1 LQNFRA
7 FASFFVAR
15 LTTCTTSHGMIRLEP
30 TPKGL
35 LLTAVAVGLAWVA
48 VKLAPVAL
56 VLVAALMLVGTLN
69 PAVEWLEKRG
79 WKRGLSIA
87 LVFTVTFVATLLLL
101 VVTIPVL
108 VDQLASLLKQ
118 EPSLRAKLADFLARS
133 RVTASLAQSLR
144 EVRYDAL
151 AKASAG
157 VAWDYSTR
165 VVSTLAYF
173 FSAIFLALYAMI
185 DRDTL
190 RGGLFSLVPRTRHIR
205 LSRVLLNLET
215 IVGGYIRGQLLTSLF
230 MAVFTG
236 TLLTACG
243 VKNALALGVLAGAAD
258 VLPYIGVLISVV
270 PAVVAALANGPATA
284 MIVLVAMLV
293 YEEFESRFLV
303 PRIYGRALRL
313 PSSVVLFALVVGST
327 LMGFVGALLAL
338 PAAAAVRMLVR
349 ELRVELPGEAKGDDV
364 VLARDA
370 RAEAE
375 YERRVEGIPA
385 EQAAAVA
392 VEISED
398 RLEEDRAIP
407 ARHAP
412 GQPGS

>member
-1 LQNFRA
+1 
-7 FASFFVAR
+7 V
-15 LTTCTTSHGMIRLEP
+15 H
-30 TPKGL
+30 
-35 LLTAVAVGLAWVA
+35 
-48 VKLAPVAL
+48 
-56 VLVAALMLVGTLN
+56 
-69 PAVEWLEKRG
+69 WLEKRG
-79 WKRGLSIA
+79 WKRGLCIA
-87 LVFTVTFVATLLLL
+87 LVFTVTFVAALL
-101 VVTIPVL
+101 VLVITIPAFI
-108 VDQLASLLKQ
+108 DQLSSLVKQ
-118 EPSLRAKLADFLARS
+118 EPSLRAHVADFLARS

-157 VAWDYSTR
+157 AAWDYSTR
-165 VVSTLAYF
+165 VVSTLAYL

-205 LSRVLLNLET
+205 LSRVLMNLET

-236 TLLTACG
+236 TLLSVCG
-243 VKNALALGVLAGAAD
+243 VKNALALGVLAGVAD
-258 VLPYIGVLISVV
+258 VLPYIGVFLSVV
-270 PAVVAALANGPATA
+270 PAVVAALGNGPAIAVT
-284 MIVLVAMLV
+284 VLVAMLV

-327 LMGFVGALLAL
+327 LMGLVGALLAL
-338 PAAAAVRMLVR
+338 PAAAAARMLIR
-349 ELRVELPGEAKGDDV
+349 ELRVELPGEEGSDDV

-375 YERRVEGIPA
+375 YERRVEGVPA

-392 VEISED
+392 VEMSED
-398 RLEEDRAIP
+398 RQEED
-407 ARHAP
+407 
-412 GQPGS
+412 GSDGEAAGRSPQSRT

>member
-1 LQNFRA
+1 ML
-7 FASFFVAR
+7 
-15 LTTCTTSHGMIRLEP
+15 RLEP

-35 LLTAVAVGLAWVA
+35 LLTALAVGLAWVA

-56 VLVAALMLVGTLN
+56 VLVLTLMLVGTLN
-69 PAVEWLEKRG
+69 PTVHWLEKRG
-79 WKRGLSIA
+79 WKRGLAIA
-87 LVFTVTFVATLLLL
+87 LVFTITFVAALLIL
-101 VVTIPVL
+101 VVTIPAL
-108 VDQLASLLKQ
+108 IDQLASLVKQ
-118 EPSLRAKLADFLARS
+118 EPSLRAHLADFLARS

-144 EVRYDAL
+144 EIRYEAL

-157 VAWDYSTR
+157 AAWDYSAR
-165 VVSTLAYF
+165 IVSTLAYL

-236 TLLTACG
+236 TLLTVCG
-243 VKNALALGVLAGAAD
+243 VKNALALGVLAGVAD
-258 VLPYIGVLISVV
+258 VLPYIGVFLSVV
-270 PAVVAALANGPATA
+270 PAVVAAFGNGPAIA
-284 MIVLVAMLV
+284 VIVLAAMLV

-327 LMGFVGALLAL
+327 LMGVVGALLAL
-338 PAAAAVRMLVR
+338 PAAAAARMLVR
-349 ELRVELPGEAKGDDV
+349 ELRVELPGEEGSDDV
-364 VLARDA
+364 VRARDA

-375 YERRVEGIPA
+375 YERRVEGVPA

-392 VEISED
+392 VEMSED
-398 RLEEDRAIP
+398 RQEEEGADEKAAGPP
-407 ARHAP
+407 ALPRT
-412 GQPGS
+412 

>member
-1 LQNFRA
+1 
-7 FASFFVAR
+7 
-15 LTTCTTSHGMIRLEP
+15 MIRLEP

-35 LLTAVAVGLAWVA
+35 LLTALAVGLAWIA

-69 PAVEWLEKRG
+69 PAVHWLEKRG
-79 WKRGLSIA
+79 WKRGLCIA
-87 LVFTVTFVATLLLL
+87 LVFTVTFVAALL
-101 VVTIPVL
+101 VLVITIPAFI
-108 VDQLASLLKQ
+108 DQLSSLVKE
-118 EPSLRAKLADFLARS
+118 EPSLRAHVADFLARS

-157 VAWDYSTR
+157 AAWDYSTR
-165 VVSTLAYF
+165 VVSTLAYL

-205 LSRVLLNLET
+205 LSRVLMNLET

-230 MAVFTG
+230 MAVFTA
-236 TLLTACG
+236 TLLSVCG
-243 VKNALALGVLAGAAD
+243 VKNALALGVLAGVAD
-258 VLPYIGVLISVV
+258 VLPYIGVFLSVV
-270 PAVVAALANGPATA
+270 PAVVAALGNGPAIAVT
-284 MIVLVAMLV
+284 VLVAMLV

-327 LMGFVGALLAL
+327 LMGLVGALLAL
-338 PAAAAVRMLVR
+338 PAAAAARMMIR
-349 ELRVELPGEAKGDDV
+349 ELRVELPGEEGGDDV

-375 YERRVEGIPA
+375 YERRVEGVPA

-392 VEISED
+392 VEMSED
-398 RLEEDRAIP
+398 RQEED
-407 ARHAP
+407 
-412 GQPGS
+412 GSDAEAAGRSPQSRT

>member
-1 LQNFRA
+1 
-7 FASFFVAR
+7 
-15 LTTCTTSHGMIRLEP
+15 MIRFEP

-35 LLTAVAVGLAWVA
+35 LWTALAVGLAWVA

-69 PAVEWLEKRG
+69 PMVQWLEKRG

-87 LVFTVTFVATLLLL
+87 LVFSVTFVATLL
-101 VVTIPVL
+101 VMIIAIPAL
-108 VDQLASLLKQ
+108 IDQLASLVKQ
-118 EPSLRAKLADFLARS
+118 EPSLRAHTADLLARS
-133 RVTASLAQSLR
+133 RLTASLAQSLR

-157 VAWDYSTR
+157 AAWDYSTR
-165 VVSTLAYF
+165 AVSIVAYA

-190 RGGLFSLVPRTRHIR
+190 RGGLFSLVPRTQHMR

-236 TLLTACG
+236 ALLAVCG
-243 VKNALALGVLAGAAD
+243 VKNALALGVLAGVAD
-258 VLPYIGVLISVV
+258 ILPYIGVFLSVV
-270 PAVVAALANGPATA
+270 PAVVAALGNGPVIAV
-284 MIVLVAMLV
+284 IVLVAMLV

-327 LMGFVGALLAL
+327 LMGLVGALLAL
-338 PAAAAVRMLVR
+338 PAAAAARMLVR
-349 ELRVELPGEAKGDDV
+349 ELRVELPGEEGNDDV
-364 VLARDA
+364 ERARDA

-375 YERRVEGIPA
+375 YERRVEGVPA

-392 VEISED
+392 AEMSHD
-398 RLEEDRAIP
+398 RQEEDGSEAKASDDP
-407 ARHAP
+407 APPRT
-412 GQPGS
+412 